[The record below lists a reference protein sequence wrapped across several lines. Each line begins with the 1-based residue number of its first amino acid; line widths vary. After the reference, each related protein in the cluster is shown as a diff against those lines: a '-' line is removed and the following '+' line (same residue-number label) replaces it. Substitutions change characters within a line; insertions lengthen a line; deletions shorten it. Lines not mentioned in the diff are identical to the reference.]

1 MRVMTARPVSSATP
15 ILFTPGPVRIPRIV
29 AEHLADPP
37 CNYHRQEAF
46 RAMFAETEADL
57 KALMGIRD
65 PSAYFAT
72 RLTSTG
78 TGANEACL
86 LALEGLGRGAV
97 LRNGFF
103 GARAA
108 DQAAQN
114 GIDCAV
120 LDFPDDRPIDPDDL
134 AAALDKHSDL
144 RWVFYVSHETRVG
157 MTNPMVEIGRVCK
170 HRDLAIAAD
179 IISSAY
185 AYPLDIEEAQVDLA
199 VASSAKALLAAPG
212 IGIVF
217 VRRQTLPALRKVARP
232 RGYYL
237 DLVAEHDKQVAES
250 QPRFAQ
256 PVALHAAVRAACTHL
271 AAIGMDRHMGRIQD
285 QAEEIRLH
293 LETLDVPAL
302 LDARYR
308 SGVAVNYRLPGS
320 IRYGAFAAKML
331 DHGYYLL
338 YGIPG
343 DDTHFQVSTIGD
355 LQAEH
360 VQGLKA
366 ALTQVLAS

>member
-1 MRVMTARPVSSATP
+1 
-15 ILFTPGPVRIPRIV
+15 LV
-29 AEHLADPP
+29 AEYLSDPP

-46 RAMFAETEADL
+46 REMFAETEADL
-57 KALMGIRD
+57 KTLIGIRE
-65 PSAYFAT
+65 PAAYFAT
-72 RLTSTG
+72 LLTSTG

-86 LALEGLGRGAV
+86 QAFEGLGKGAI

-114 GIDCAV
+114 GIDHV
-120 LDFPDDRPIDPDDL
+120 VVDFPDDRPIDADAL
-134 AAALDKHSDL
+134 AAALDREGDL

-157 MTNPMVEIGRVCK
+157 LSNPMVQIGRVCK
-170 HRDLAIAAD
+170 DRGLMVAAD

-185 AYPLDIEEAQVDLA
+185 AYPIDIEQSQLDLA
-199 VASSAKALLAAPG
+199 VASSAKALMAAPG
-212 IGIVF
+212 IGIIF
-217 VRRQTLPALRKVARP
+217 TRRDAVPALREARRG

-237 DLVAEHDKQVAES
+237 DLVAEFDKQSAEM

-271 AAIGMDRHMGRIQD
+271 ATVGMDNHMSRIGAQL
-285 QAEEIRLH
+285 EEIRLH
-293 LETLDVPAL
+293 LEGLDVPAL
-302 LDARYR
+302 LDPSYR
-308 SGVAVNYRLPGS
+308 SGIAVNFRLPAGLP
-320 IRYGAFAAKML
+320 YADFAAKMTAQ
-331 DHGYYLL
+331 GYYLL

-355 LQAEH
+355 LHAEH
-360 VQGLKA
+360 ISGLND
-366 ALTQVLAS
+366 ALTHVLAR